1 MKPVL
6 VANAGQVGIAGE
18 LAHAHCAALHEPAQ
32 DLERRLALPCG
43 RDRGRG
49 GQSDAASARRSQDS
63 RRGVWKGEQ
72 GFCRGIR
79 AGKGDVPA
87 PTHAQLW
94 LNEVCGACP
103 CGPVRAKGENEKK
116 EMAAS
121 LTGLRR
127 LRPRAHVQRR
137 KEDRTH
143 GMRMAARRPSVCAHS
158 SRSTVSRKTKCGGD
172 ESHLAAVIVLPSR
185 PLA

>member
-1 MKPVL
+1 ML

-63 RRGVWKGEQ
+63 RRRAWKGER

-116 EMAAS
+116 GGVSYWPSSPSATSARATQKGGQNPRNEDGCTAS
-121 LTGLRR
+121 ERVR
-127 LRPRAHVQRR
+127 
-137 KEDRTH
+137 
-143 GMRMAARRPSVCAHS
+143 
-158 SRSTVSRKTKCGGD
+158 RSTVSRKTKCGGD
-172 ESHLAAVIVLPSR
+172 ESHLAAVIELPSR